1 MLHKLNA
8 MNTQTHAPATLRLG
22 LTGGIGSGKSSVAN
36 LLIRRG
42 AALVDA
48 DAIARSVTAAHG
60 SAMPAIAKTFGAD
73 FVTPEGALDRDRMR
87 AHVFARASAKAELE
101 AIIHPLVAQEINTQA
116 QAAVTQGF
124 STLVFDI
131 PLLVE
136 SGRRW
141 REQIDRVL
149 VIDCLV
155 ETQIQRVMARSHLPR
170 EAVEKVIAAQATR
183 NQRLHAAD
191 WVIENDQVSL
201 AELLQR
207 VSTLPI
213 KS

>member
-1 MLHKLNA
+1 LLHKLNA

-87 AHVFARASAKAELE
+87 AHVFDDALAKKRLE
-101 AIIHPLVAQEINTQA
+101 SIIHPLVALETKRQA
-116 QAAVTQGF
+116 QAAFKAGHRTV
-124 STLVFDI
+124 VFDV

-136 SGRRW
+136 SGHW
-141 REQIDRVL
+141 RTQVDRVL
-149 VIDCLV
+149 VVDCLV
-155 ETQIQRVMARSHLPR
+155 ETQIQRVMARNDLSR
-170 EAVEKVIAAQATR
+170 EGVKKIIASQATR
-183 NQRLHAAD
+183 EQRLATAD
-191 WVIENDQVSL
+191 WVIYNDALSFEALDQLVS
-201 AELLQR
+201 A
-207 VSTLPI
+207 LPI
-213 KS
+213 QPL

>member
-1 MLHKLNA
+1 MLA
-8 MNTQTHAPATLRLG
+8 GLG
-22 LTGGIGSGKSSVAN
+22 ACVI
-36 LLIRRG
+36 
-42 AALVDA
+42 DA
-48 DAIARSVTAAHG
+48 DAISRRLTEAQGA
-60 SAMPAIAKTFGAD
+60 AMPAIAAQFGAE
-73 FVTPEGALDRDRMR
+73 FVNTQGALDRDRMR

-116 QAAVTQGF
+116 QAAVAQGF